1 MSPMTQASLR
11 PDDLFKYELEV
22 FRKEEE
28 VAQQYFFSWL
38 QIRTEFA
45 TDEQLLD
52 RINDT
57 PLFWITTHHALLL
70 AAFVALGRVFD
81 QGSRHNV
88 DALLRLGS
96 NHRDI
101 FTRAALKE
109 RRIREGSNPEFAAA
123 YASDKYEPTAK
134 DFRELR
140 AEVDKH
146 RKVYVAR
153 FRDVR
158 DKIYAHKELSD
169 HDAMNELLA
178 KATIDELKAIFG
190 FLHALHEA
198 LWELL
203 HNGRRPILRLP
214 DFELPPIPATC
225 GHNPTPGEIVAREAA
240 EFFAAFMAAQGRRE
254 RQQE

>member
-1 MSPMTQASLR
+1 MRRMREQ
-11 PDDLFKYELEV
+11 
-22 FRKEEE
+22 

-38 QIRTEFA
+38 QIRTEVA
-45 TDEQLLD
+45 TDGQLLD

-57 PLFWITTHHALLL
+57 PLFWGTTHHALLV

-96 NHRDI
+96 KHLNI

-109 RRIREGSNPEFAAA
+109 RRIREGDQSEFAAA
-123 YASDKYEPTAK
+123 YVSDKYEPTAK

-146 RKVYVAR
+146 RKIYVAR
-153 FRDVR
+153 FRNVR
-158 DKIYAHKELSD
+158 DKIYAHKELPD
-169 HDAMNELLA
+169 LDVMNALLA
-178 KATIDELKAIFG
+178 KATLNELKAIFG

-198 LWELL
+198 FWELL
-203 HNGRRPILRLP
+203 HNGRRPILCLP
-214 DFELPPIPATC
+214 DFELPPMPATC
-225 GHNPTPGEIVAREAA
+225 GRNQTPGEMVAREAA
-240 EFFAAFMAAQGRRE
+240 KFFAALMAAQGK
-254 RQQE
+254 

>member
-1 MSPMTQASLR
+1 
-11 PDDLFKYELEV
+11 
-22 FRKEEE
+22 
-28 VAQQYFFSWL
+28 
-38 QIRTEFA
+38 
-45 TDEQLLD
+45 
-52 RINDT
+52 
-57 PLFWITTHHALLL
+57 
-70 AAFVALGRVFD
+70 
-81 QGSRHNV
+81 
-88 DALLRLGS
+88 LRLGS

-140 AEVDKH
+140 TEVDKH

-169 HDAMNELLA
+169 HEAMNELLA

-203 HNGRRPILRLP
+203 HNGRCPILRLP
-214 DFELPPIPATC
+214 DFELRPIPATP
-225 GHNPTPGEIVAREAA
+225 GRNQTPGEIVAREAA
-240 EFFAAFMAAQGRRE
+240 EFFAVFMAAQGRR
-254 RQQE
+254 